1 MRDLK
6 IISLDNIESREV
18 EWLWK
23 PYIPLGK
30 LTIIEGDP
38 GSGKTMLALRLA
50 SQLSKGVALP
60 VVEENKEPMN
70 IIYQTVEDA
79 YDDTIKPRLEK
90 MYGNYANIHFID
102 ESKDFLCMSDERIE
116 EAIIR
121 TNAKLLVL
129 DPVQSYL
136 GANVN
141 INSANEVRS
150 ALNNLVE
157 IAKRTGCAI
166 ILISHLNK
174 KNSSKAIGRHIGTMD
189 LTATA
194 RSVLL
199 VGDIKDQDGMRA
211 MAHVKS
217 SLCKKGKTLQFEI
230 TDNGFIWHGESD
242 LSEEEILAG
251 VALKTKKQ
259 IAMDFI
265 EEMLVDGPRTPE
277 DIYSKGKQYNISKRT
292 IDEAKKVLD
301 VKSVRIGN
309 GWYWQINTD

>member
-1 MRDLK
+1 
-6 IISLDNIESREV
+6 
-18 EWLWK
+18 
-23 PYIPLGK
+23 
-30 LTIIEGDP
+30 
-38 GSGKTMLALRLA
+38 MLALRLA

-60 VVEENKEPMN
+60 FVEEHKEPMN

>member
-23 PYIPLGK
+23 TYIPLGK

-60 VVEENKEPMN
+60 FVEEHKEPMN

-217 SLCKKGKTLQFEI
+217 SLCKKGKTVQFEI

>member
-60 VVEENKEPMN
+60 FVEEHKEPMN

-251 VALKTKKQ
+251 VALKSKKQ

>member
-1 MRDLK
+1 
-6 IISLDNIESREV
+6 
-18 EWLWK
+18 
-23 PYIPLGK
+23 
-30 LTIIEGDP
+30 
-38 GSGKTMLALRLA
+38 
-50 SQLSKGVALP
+50 
-60 VVEENKEPMN
+60 
-70 IIYQTVEDA
+70 
-79 YDDTIKPRLEK
+79 

>member
-1 MRDLK
+1 MRNLK

-60 VVEENKEPMN
+60 FVEEHKEPMN

>member
-23 PYIPLGK
+23 TYIPLGK

-60 VVEENKEPMN
+60 FVEEHKEPMN

>member
-60 VVEENKEPMN
+60 FVEEHKEPMN

-230 TDNGFIWHGESD
+230 TDSGFIWHGESD